1 MVRRRTSTVRGEDST
16 RAKRRRVTWY
26 HRHVANPLMRHLVGH
41 LPGQALLETTGRRTG
56 LARRTPVGGRVVGGS
71 FWMVSNH
78 GRASG
83 YVRNI
88 EADPRVRLQIL
99 GRWHTGTAH
108 LLPDDD
114 PRRRLRELPRFNSWN
129 VRMLGTDLVTIR
141 VDLDAPPGSQG

>member
-1 MVRRRTSTVRGEDST
+1 MAERRASTSGQNS
-16 RAKRRRVTWY
+16 ASPKRRRVTWY

-56 LARRTPVGGRVVGGS
+56 LPRRTPIGGRIVDGS

-88 EADPRVRLQIL
+88 EADPRVRLQIR
-99 GRWHTGTAH
+99 GRRYAGTAH
-108 LLPDDD
+108 PLPDDD
-114 PRRRLRELPRFNSWN
+114 PRERLRQLPRFNSWN
-129 VRMLGTDLVTIR
+129 VRMLGTDLLTIR
-141 VDLDAPPGSQG
+141 IDLDAE